1 MEMIAMLGGLGA
13 TQPGF
18 SPEGAA
24 FATQISATK
33 NVQEL
38 MVVVAAIDAATLR
51 PDEKSALKVIAM
63 EKKDSFDSIFRKP
76 LYWVGVAA
84 VLGAAW
90 YHRDKI
96 KSWLY
101 RGSLRGLSGVSEFD
115 SAMNN
120 ANEAFREAEKAWSR
134 GKHRDAMEMAR
145 LADSYISDAKRESGS
160 DSFRKSLASSLEG
173 QVRDLRHH
181 LDALLRPA
189 GRSGKPVPGELQSMS
204 YSRDSIASRRG
215 YKSYR

>member
-1 MEMIAMLGGLGA
+1 M
-13 TQPGF
+13 
-18 SPEGAA
+18 
-24 FATQISATK
+24 
-33 NVQEL
+33 
-38 MVVVAAIDAATLR
+38 
-51 PDEKSALKVIAM
+51 AM

-76 LYWVGVAA
+76 WYWAAVAV

-96 KSWLY
+96 KRALGLDGLS
-101 RGSLRGLSGVSEFD
+101 RRSLRGLSGVAEFD
-115 SAMNN
+115 SAMND

-173 QVRDLRHH
+173 RVRDLRHH

-189 GRSGKPVPGELQSMS
+189 VRSGRPVPAELQTMS
-204 YSRDSIASRRG
+204 YGGDSIASRRG
-215 YKSYR
+215 YGSYK